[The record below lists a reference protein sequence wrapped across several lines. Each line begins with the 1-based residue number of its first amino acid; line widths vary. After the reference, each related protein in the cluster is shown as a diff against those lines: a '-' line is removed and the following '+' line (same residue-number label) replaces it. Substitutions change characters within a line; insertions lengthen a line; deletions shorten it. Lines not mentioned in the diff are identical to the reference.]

1 MKRPEERQY
10 RYKAAPAEDKHGG
23 LGEDWHN
30 EVGMAGWSEETARR
44 FARSFRYQGLVIRE
58 TRERAYGDSGCL
70 STAGTFHARH
80 HALLDAR
87 RRKHQPAPAFVAWA
101 DRERRTRPAF
111 RGLRDAARGA
121 GL

>member
-10 RYKAAPAEDKHGG
+10 RCMAAPAEDKHGR

-44 FARSFRYQGLVIRE
+44 FAQSLRYQGVVIRE
-58 TRERAYGDSGCL
+58 TRERACGDSGCL

-80 HALLDAR
+80 HALLDAL
-87 RRKHQPAPAFVAWA
+87 RRKHQPAPASIAWA
-101 DRERRTRPAF
+101 DRERRARPAF
-111 RGLRDAARGA
+111 HGFHDAPRGA